1 MKKVFFYGAV
11 GILIATNALLQMFGA
26 MRNDLNEN
34 LFLILICILLLNML
48 LVFVEGWKFRV
59 NIWLLVATPVA
70 ILFMMG
76 ISVFVFLLSYG
87 ITAFP
92 LPVGPLVIGVRM
104 TALIWSFVV
113 FSLGFDKLET
123 SVKEDLEKIIKEIPN
138 AE

>member
-123 SVKEDLEKIIKEIPN
+123 SVKEDLEKIIKEIPK